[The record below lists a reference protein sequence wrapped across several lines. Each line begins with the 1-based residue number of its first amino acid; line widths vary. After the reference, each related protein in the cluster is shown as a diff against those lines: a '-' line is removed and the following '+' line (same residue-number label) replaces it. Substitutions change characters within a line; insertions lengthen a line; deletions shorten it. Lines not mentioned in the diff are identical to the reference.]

1 MTISRRKVLAG
12 AGAFAMTTP
21 VGAASS
27 WTTTTPEAAGF
38 VPDLADRLDY
48 GIRSGLL
55 RDLHG
60 IVVTRH
66 GKLVVEKY
74 YAGADENWGRKLG
87 TINFSPETLHD
98 LRSVTKSIVS
108 LLYGIALSRG
118 LVPALDAP
126 LLASFP
132 AYADLAKD
140 PARAAWKVQHAF
152 DMSLGT
158 EWNENL
164 PYTNPANSEIQM
176 EMAADPLRFVLDRP
190 INNPA
195 GTKWTYNGGCTAL
208 IGHLIAKG
216 TGKKL
221 PDFAGDVLFAP
232 LGITNFEWAEGN
244 GGVASAAS
252 GLRLTPRDLARI
264 GQLVLDKGMANG
276 TQIVP
281 AAWIDAMH
289 KPALPTGDGLQYSRF
304 WFVGDAAWVQD
315 IAPWIAG
322 FGNGGQRL
330 WISPSTGITVASFSG
345 AYNRPDNWITPARI
359 WREIVLGNLVKP

>member
-1 MTISRRKVLAG
+1 
-12 AGAFAMTTP
+12 MTTP
-21 VGAASS
+21 VHAAAPWPMAS
-27 WTTTTPEAAGF
+27 PEAAGF

-55 RDLHG
+55 RNLHG
-60 IVVTRH
+60 IVITRH

-74 YAGADENWGRKLG
+74 YTGADENWGKPLG
-87 TINFSPETLHD
+87 TVTFTPETLHD
-98 LRSVTKSIVS
+98 LRSVSKSVVS

-118 LVPALDAP
+118 IVPALDAP
-126 LLASFP
+126 LLKNFP
-132 AYADLAKD
+132 AYADLAKE
-140 PARAAWKVQHAF
+140 PARAGWKVQHAF

-176 EMAADPLRFVLDRP
+176 EMAADRLRFVLDRP
-190 INNPA
+190 IANPA

-208 IGHLIAKG
+208 IGDLIAKG

-221 PDFAGDVLFAP
+221 QDFARDALFAP
-232 LGITNFEWAEGN
+232 LGITNFEWAEGS

-264 GQLVLDKGMANG
+264 GQLILDKGMANG
-276 TQIVP
+276 TQLVP
-281 AAWIDAMH
+281 ADWIAACQQ
-289 KPALPTGDGLQYSRF
+289 PSLPTGDGLQYSRF
-304 WFVGDAAWVQD
+304 WFLGDAPSVPNV
-315 IAPWIAG
+315 APWMAA

-330 WISPSTGITVASFSG
+330 WVSPSTGITVASFSG
-345 AYNRPDNWITPARI
+345 AYNKPDNWITPARI
-359 WREIVLGNLVKP
+359 WREIVLANLIKP